1 MKTSE
6 FIFKIAG
13 GLFFSIIYLAISYL
27 ASYLSVYWEWK
38 WGVGTVWF
46 IIGVITYSILFE
58 QEVNTAVNVFGVIL
72 NIGILIFCN
81 YYKFKLEPKLWI
93 YIVLNTIVC
102 LNIITTCVK
111 KH

>member
-27 ASYLSVYWEWK
+27 ASYLSVYWEWER
-38 WGVGTVWF
+38 GVGTVWF
-46 IIGVITYSILFE
+46 IIGFITYSILSD
-58 QEVNTAVNVFGVIL
+58 QEVNTAVNVLGVIL
-72 NIGILIFCN
+72 NIGLLISCN
-81 YYKFKLEPKLWI
+81 YFKLEPQLWI
-93 YIVLNTIVC
+93 YIILNTIVC
-102 LNIITTCVK
+102 LNIVTTFIK